1 MTATRTAEPP
11 SRVATDLH
19 DRVVIVTG
27 ASRGIGREMAR
38 LFAAAGAS
46 LLLNYHRDDAAAGSL
61 ADELSASAA
70 EFEIS
75 KGSVAD
81 QAYASEL
88 VHIALRRWQR
98 LDCLINNAGITRDTP
113 LGFMR
118 PEQWREVM
126 ETNLDSVFH
135 CCRAAI
141 KPMIAARSGSILN
154 MSSLSA
160 LAGRA
165 GQANYAAAKAGVL
178 GFTRSLAKEVGPYNV
193 RANAIVAGMIDTDM
207 TRSLPRKVMDRAVS
221 ETALGRLGRPEEVAQ
236 VALFLASDRASF
248 ITGAAIVVD
257 GGL

>member
-1 MTATRTAEPP
+1 MTATGTAEPP
-11 SRVATDLH
+11 SPAATDLQG
-19 DRVVIVTG
+19 RVVIVTG

-38 LFAAAGAS
+38 LFAAAGAR
-46 LLLNYHRDDAAAGSL
+46 LVLNYHRDDAAAASL
-61 ADELSASAA
+61 ADELSASDA

-75 KGSVAD
+75 KGSVAEP
-81 QAYASEL
+81 AYAGEL
-88 VHIALRRWQR
+88 VDIAMRRWRR
-98 LDCLINNAGITRDTP
+98 LDCLVNNAGITRDTY

-135 CCRAAI
+135 CSRAAV

-160 LAGRA
+160 LVGRA

-207 TRSLPRKVMDRAVS
+207 TSSLPRKVMNRAVS
-221 ETALGRLGRPEEVAQ
+221 ETALGRLGRPEEVAR
-236 VALFLASDRASF
+236 VALFLASDQASF

>member
-1 MTATRTAEPP
+1 MTTTETAELP
-11 SRVATDLH
+11 AHTTTDLH
-19 DRVVIVTG
+19 GRVVIVTG
-27 ASRGIGREMAR
+27 ASRGIGREMAG

-46 LLLNYHRDDAAAGSL
+46 LVLNYHRDDAAAESL
-61 ADELSASAA
+61 ADELSAGTT

-81 QAYASEL
+81 PAYAGEL
-88 VHIALRRWQR
+88 VDIAMRRWRR
-98 LDCLINNAGITRDTP
+98 LDCLVNNAGITRDTY

-135 CCRAAI
+135 CSRAAV

-160 LAGRA
+160 LVGRA

-178 GFTRSLAKEVGPYNV
+178 GFTRCLAKEVGPYNV

-207 TRSLPRKVMDRAVS
+207 TRSLPRKVMNRAVS